1 MSRKNDEPVKLY
13 SRFLTLSQCNRSSRS
28 ASMQRSMLLLA
39 LLVTLWATETMANN
53 IGFDNLGGNNLDS
66 FTSYVEDGYTVSAT
80 SGSWYVAKVFG
91 NEIPAIFA
99 GPIGS
104 PGLSQI
110 SVTYEGGGQFTF
122 GGVDLTSNSASG
134 TSYLIKGFLGASEV
148 FSVGATI
155 NSINHFESRLFSSL
169 GNVDR
174 LTITGDPA
182 RGTTSFNIDN
192 IRAGAPL
199 PPWSNAPEP
208 ASIMLLGAGL
218 AGIGIWRRKSIL
230 GG

>member
-1 MSRKNDEPVKLY
+1 MKRY
-13 SRFLTLSQCNRSSRS
+13 
-28 ASMQRSMLLLA
+28 A
-39 LLVTLWATETMANN
+39 LLVASLLMLWATETMANN
-53 IGFDNLGGNNLDS
+53 IGFDNLPGNNLDS

-104 PGLSQI
+104 PVESRI
-110 SVTYEGGGQFTF
+110 SVIYEGGGQFTF
-122 GGVDLTSNSASG
+122 GGVDLTSNSAGG
-134 TSYLIKGFLGASEV
+134 TTYLIRGFLGASEV

-155 NSINHFESRLFSSL
+155 NSINTFETRLFSSL

-182 RGTTSFNIDN
+182 QGVTSFNIDN
-192 IRAGAPL
+192 IRAGNGIPV
-199 PPWSNAPEP
+199 PEP
-208 ASIMLLGAGL
+208 ASLLLLGAGL
-218 AGIGIWRRKSIL
+218 AGLGIWRLKPAKIEK
-230 GG
+230 GV